1 MNHQDNKPIYVIGSS
16 NTDMVV
22 KTTNLP
28 SPGET
33 LLGDNFSM
41 VPGGK
46 GANQAVAASR
56 LGGQVVFVGN
66 VGNDIFGEG
75 AIEALNKE
83 NINCDFI
90 NRDQGLHSG
99 VALIIVDT
107 HGENQIVVA
116 PGANNSLSPDRVD
129 TALNNAPEE
138 SIILTQLE
146 IPLSTVSHIISKAK
160 EKKLRVILDP
170 APAPPDGLSD
180 EIIEGSYLITP
191 NETEAKLL
199 TGIDVID
206 ENSALKASK
215 ILLDA
220 GAKNIIVTM
229 GANGSFL
236 SNLSGSQFFASSKVK
251 AVDSTAAGD
260 CFNGALATLLSQ
272 GHSLPNSISFANR
285 AAAVSVTRMGAQTSL
300 PFVDEVK
307 D

>member
-1 MNHQDNKPIYVIGSS
+1 MSEIKNKPIYVIGSS

-22 KTTNLP
+22 KTPRLP
-28 SPGET
+28 STGET
-33 LLGDNFSM
+33 ILGDNFLM

-46 GANQAVAASR
+46 GANQAVASSR
-56 LGGQVVFVGN
+56 LGGQVIFVGN
-66 VGNDIFGEG
+66 VGNDVFGEG
-75 AIEALNKE
+75 AIEGLNRE
-83 NINCDFI
+83 DINCDFI
-90 NRDQGLHSG
+90 GRDQSLPSG
-99 VALIIVDT
+99 VALIIVDD

-116 PGANNSLSPDRVD
+116 SGANNSLSPAQVD
-129 TALNNAPEE
+129 EALSNAPEE
-138 SIILTQLE
+138 AIILTQLE
-146 IPLSTVSHIISKAK
+146 IPLVTISHIIDIAK
-160 EKKLRVILDP
+160 EKKFRVILDP
-170 APAPPDGLSD
+170 APAPPDGLSA

-229 GANGSFL
+229 GANGSLL

-251 AVDSTAAGD
+251 AIDSTAAGD

-272 GHSLPNSISFANR
+272 GHSLADSISFANR

-307 D
+307 S